1 MSDGGTFVMVDV
13 RQSRW
18 VPGGSEKNAAFGS
31 ACIELRSLNELPTAA
46 IVDFQPFQAEPFT
59 RLSGR

>member
-1 MSDGGTFVMVDV
+1 MVDV